1 MLREGWD
8 VQNVT
13 VVIGLRPYT
22 ATTNILPEQTI
33 GRGLRLMFRNESD
46 YQERVDI
53 IGNNAFLKFVD
64 DLEKLE
70 DLKLETFEIGK
81 DNLKIETIIAEE
93 SKKKHDILIP
103 QLSSSFNRKKN
114 LSQEIEKIKVS
125 DMDINNL
132 PYEGKEIENTKTF
145 IYEGYDIITK
155 SKEIEREYRI
165 PQAQTSEEV
174 ISYYAKIIA
183 SNVKLPSH
191 FSSIALKIRKFFE
204 KKSFGKKIDLND
216 KKSIN
221 AISSNIANYVT
232 IKEFEKKIK
241 TLLHEEKKT

>member
-155 SKEIEREYRI
+155 SKEIERI
-165 PQAQTSEEV
+165 
-174 ISYYAKIIA
+174 
-183 SNVKLPSH
+183 
-191 FSSIALKIRKFFE
+191 
-204 KKSFGKKIDLND
+204 
-216 KKSIN
+216 
-221 AISSNIANYVT
+221 
-232 IKEFEKKIK
+232 
-241 TLLHEEKKT
+241 